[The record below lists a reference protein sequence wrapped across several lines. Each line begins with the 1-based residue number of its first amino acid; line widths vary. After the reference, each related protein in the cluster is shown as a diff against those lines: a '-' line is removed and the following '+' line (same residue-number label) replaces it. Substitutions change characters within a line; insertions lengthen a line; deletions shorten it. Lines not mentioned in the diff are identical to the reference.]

1 MLNLFLISV
10 CQRTCSYFFSL
21 LSWLKLFAYH
31 FWLFNYRRARPT
43 HHVPYHSLTNP
54 YLLRHTD
61 AVLRNVFYEMYFHSS
76 GYCFFFTFRFPIL
89 NFPNFFF
96 FLFAQR
102 APRGNVFLTFVFRVC
117 IFIIYFR
124 NVFFNFRFPHLH
136 FHNLFS
142 KRLFFFSQ
150 RTLLRAMSF
159 FNFRFPNL
167 TFHYCFSSQLFFHTA
182 LSGGWHF
189 F

>member
-76 GYCFFFTFRFPIL
+76 GYCFFTFRFPIL

-96 FLFAQR
+96 FLFARR

-117 IFIIYFR
+117 IFTIYFR

-142 KRLFFFSQ
+142 KRLFFFRNARSSGQ
-150 RTLLRAMSF
+150 CLF
-159 FNFRFPNL
+159 L
-167 TFHYCFSSQLFFHTA
+167 TFVFRI
-182 LSGGWHF
+182 
-189 F
+189 